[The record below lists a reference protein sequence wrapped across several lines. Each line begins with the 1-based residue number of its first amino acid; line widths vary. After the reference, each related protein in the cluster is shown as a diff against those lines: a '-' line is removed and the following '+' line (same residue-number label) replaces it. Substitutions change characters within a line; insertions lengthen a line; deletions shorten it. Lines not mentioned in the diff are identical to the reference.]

1 MYAAKHP
8 DAVDRLVMLNT
19 LYGTRA
25 PWSLNDA
32 LEDSPG
38 RFSAKIGAYGFRDAR
53 SLVGRWESSIPD
65 TNKDAWRDPRVSS
78 AYVAAAMASDPT
90 SREREPPTVRVPS
103 GPLRDS
109 HAVASGVMMWVAA
122 AIAAPVLVVRSERDF
137 WSRPE
142 DVAALQRDLRKSR
155 NPRFVTIPGA
165 THFVFLDRPEHG
177 RAKFVE
183 ETLAFLAAK

>member
-1 MYAAKHP
+1 MHRDARIALVGWATGGHWAGMYAAKHP
-8 DAVDRLVMLNT
+8 EAVDRLVMLNT

-38 RFSAKIGAYGFRDAR
+38 RFSAKIGAYGLRDAR
-53 SLVGRWESSIPD
+53 SLIGRWESSIPD
-65 TNKDAWRDPRVSS
+65 ANKDAWRDPRVSE

-109 HAVASGVMMWVAA
+109 HAVASGVMMWVAT
-122 AIAAPVLVVRSERDF
+122 AIAGAGAGRAQRARLL
-137 WSRPE
+137 
-142 DVAALQRDLRKSR
+142 VAA
-155 NPRFVTIPGA
+155 
-165 THFVFLDRPEHG
+165 
-177 RAKFVE
+177 
-183 ETLAFLAAK
+183 